1 MSRPDS
7 RSRPQSAA
15 TRGKSFALLIVW
27 LLAASAL
34 PAAVLSPPPRTF
46 RVSYLSANAVYIDG
60 GRAEQLATGAQL
72 EIRRNG
78 EVVALVEVTYVADHS
93 SSCRLLSQKQAPRQG
108 DQVILLA
115 SAAATAPAAPAA
127 GTAPAAS
134 AAPTQVQASR
144 PAAAQQIYTPPTP
157 KPPTTRLSGNIAA
170 GFQKYSD
177 RGPAKQN
184 YDQGTG
190 RLGLRLRDIQGLPL
204 DVRVRMSGWQVN
216 SSGFGPGAST
226 SSHSN
231 RLYELSA
238 TYAPVDGRFSWSAG
252 RLGASP
258 FVSIGYLDGL
268 LGQFR
273 LTPRF
278 YVGAFAGSRPEVLEL
293 NISSAGRKYGSY
305 LRYNS
310 RPDDGPTYAEIVLA
324 GIGEYAQ
331 GGLPSREY
339 AALDSRFGNGS
350 RWSLFEHLEID
361 FNRGWRKTVA
371 KTSSQIS
378 NASLSA
384 SVKLS
389 DTVRAQLSYS
399 QRRNY
404 LTYETRPLPEE
415 VFTRILNQGAR
426 ASVQWQGRSG
436 WNVSGG
442 VGQERSD
449 RGGDKPTNSGSLSVY
464 KTNLF
469 GWALMAGAD
478 VSYYDGGVANGYVGS
493 VRLRKYLAH
502 GNDLGLTL
510 GASSAQISTLGLHTA
525 ARQNQWVRLS
535 GTWQLPLQLYLMGE
549 LEYDTGD
556 DLEGQRY
563 TLEIGYHF

>member
-1 MSRPDS
+1 MSRPDDRS
-7 RSRPQSAA
+7 DSRPRAVQ
-15 TRGKSFALLIVW
+15 RKALR
-27 LLAASAL
+27 LLSMSLLVASTL
-34 PAAVLSPPPRTF
+34 QAAVLSPPPHAF
-46 RVSYLSANAVYIDG
+46 RISYLSANAVYIDG
-60 GRAEQLATGAQL
+60 GRAEQLAAGSRL
-72 EIRRNG
+72 EVRRNG
-78 EVVALVEVTYVADHS
+78 EVVALVEVSYVADHS
-93 SSCRLLSQKQAPRQG
+93 ASCRLVSQKQAPKQG
-108 DQVILLA
+108 DQVILVT
-115 SAAATAPAAPAA
+115 AAATSATAAS
-127 GTAPAAS
+127 TAPADATTAT
-134 AAPTQVQASR
+134 AAKTSQ
-144 PAAAQQIYTPPTP
+144 PAAALQTYTPPAP
-157 KPPTTRLSGNIAA
+157 RPPSTRLSGNVAA
-170 GFQKYSD
+170 GFQRYSD

-216 SSGFGPGAST
+216 SSGFGPGSAT

-231 RLYELSA
+231 RLYELSV
-238 TYAPVDGRFSWSAG
+238 TYAPVDGRLSWAAG

-268 LGQFR
+268 LGQYR

-305 LRYNS
+305 LRYS
-310 RPDDGPTYAEIVLA
+310 TRPDEGPAYGEVVLA

-350 RWSLFEHLEID
+350 RWALFEHLEID

-371 KTSSQIS
+371 KTSSQVS

-384 SVKLS
+384 SLKLS

-442 VGQERSD
+442 IGQERSD

-469 GWALMAGAD
+469 GWALLAGAD
-478 VSYYDGGVANGYVGS
+478 FSYYDGGVAHGYVGS
-493 VRLRKYLAH
+493 LRVRKYLAH

-525 ARQNQWVRLS
+525 ARQNQWIRLS
-535 GTWQLPLQLYLMGE
+535 STWQLPLDLYVMGE

-563 TLEIGYHF
+563 TIEIGYRF